1 MVIHNYLV
9 FVNIC
14 EVSIFCRRSKYIK
27 LLKTII
33 HAPQKPTNC
42 IHEAFTQKDIVLLT
56 EVMPKFKSVTSPQV
70 TIDNVPAYW

>member
-33 HAPQKPTNC
+33 HAPKKPTNC
-42 IHEAFTQKDIVLLT
+42 IQKDIVLLT